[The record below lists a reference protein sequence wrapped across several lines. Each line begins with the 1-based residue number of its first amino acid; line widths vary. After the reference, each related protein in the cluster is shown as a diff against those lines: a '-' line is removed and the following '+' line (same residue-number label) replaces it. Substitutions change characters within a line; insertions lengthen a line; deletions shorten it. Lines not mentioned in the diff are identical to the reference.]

1 MVSCIIS
8 ISYFVLRKLPCEAFT
23 CTFVHMERDMIL
35 WRSAKILSLCGLP
48 TSYSDWSGAWVLC
61 VSHPALPALSTSR
74 QQALT
79 CLCTCVTVP
88 SSSLVLDVQGGS
100 TRTFITSEYID
111 DSEILVCHQIKQ
123 IKPDDRHW
131 KSHSGAKSFFFF
143 FFFCGVEILSLKT
156 LCMSQQETY
165 RCKWQ
170 DEFRCL
176 GLLQTLFTAD
186 ILTRQSEKTSGKNVN
201 DSSIFWSSL
210 EAMPVSRHTIP
221 GN

>member
-143 FFFCGVEILSLKT
+143 FFFLGWKFCPWRHFSCPSRKHLGVNDRMNLYSWG
-156 LCMSQQETY
+156 CYRPSSQQTFWLVKAK
-165 RCKWQ
+165 RHQ
-170 DEFRCL
+170 
-176 GLLQTLFTAD
+176 
-186 ILTRQSEKTSGKNVN
+186 EK
-201 DSSIFWSSL
+201 
-210 EAMPVSRHTIP
+210 R
-221 GN
+221 